1 MLLAGISL
9 KMQSMWQKA
18 NRNGGLLGAQA
29 LSDVRTAQPRRQGNT
44 KCQNDRRKLW
54 QDNICSVL
62 SFVLFLRSYDNS
74 SNMDKILELNIK
86 DFRAIKEADI
96 ALNGITVVTG
106 INGCG
111 KSTMSKFLYYA
122 LKYANDYEGLANQ
135 YLQRELRVYRRLFEI
150 MEQEVYRFS
159 DGKGMLEKFSHR
171 AIILN
176 KKEEFLLS
184 LRELIEAV
192 SDIYQKISERTET
205 SLKRLMVILSSE
217 LKMEGENK
225 DLSDLLSVLYES
237 INAIFTTASVIVD
250 ERVNVI
256 LEEKLQSVFANDFSG
271 VSLKEHGE
279 LLIGRKVIDT
289 PVPYYVQKV
298 VYIDTPVIIGTNG
311 LWSACSYWDD
321 LEILLQIEGQEVQ
334 KGITDI
340 IKNEILHGD
349 VALKE
354 DMFDEND
361 YIYTREDGKQFNLL
375 DCATGI
381 KSFSIL
387 QLLIKN
393 GFIDKHTLVIL
404 DEPEAHL
411 HPQWIVEYARMVVM
425 IHKKI
430 GTKFFIASHSTDMV
444 SAIRYIAEKEKC
456 LEPLSFYL
464 AEEDAERPNQ
474 YIYRDLRTNIE
485 PIFDSFNKSFDK
497 IEQYGESKGYSTE
510 EG

>member
-1 MLLAGISL
+1 
-9 KMQSMWQKA
+9 
-18 NRNGGLLGAQA
+18 
-29 LSDVRTAQPRRQGNT
+29 
-44 KCQNDRRKLW
+44 
-54 QDNICSVL
+54 
-62 SFVLFLRSYDNS
+62 
-74 SNMDKILELNIK
+74 MDKILELSIK

-122 LKYANDYEGLANQ
+122 LKYANSYEVLVNLD
-135 YLQRELRVYRRLFEI
+135 LQRELTPFQRLFRI
-150 MEQEVYRFS
+150 MEQAVYRFS
-159 DGKGMLEKFSHR
+159 DNKGILEKLSYR
-171 AIILN
+171 EIILN

-184 LRELIEAV
+184 LRELIDAV
-192 SDIYQKISERTET
+192 TDIYQKAPERAET
-205 SLKRLMVILSSE
+205 SLKRLRVILSSE
-217 LKMEGENK
+217 LKMEEENSS
-225 DLSDLLSVLYES
+225 LSDLLSALYSKIDE
-237 INAIFTTASVIVD
+237 ILTTASVIVD
-250 ERVNVI
+250 EREYE
-256 LEEKLQSVFANDFSG
+256 LLQEKLQSAFASDLGG

-279 LLIGRKVIDT
+279 LLVGEKVDVI
-289 PVPYYVQKV
+289 PVPYFIQKV
-298 VYIDTPVIIGTNG
+298 VYIDTPVIIGADG
-311 LWSACSYWDD
+311 LWPECPYWDD
-321 LEILLQIEGQEVQ
+321 LEELLQIEGEVSQ

-354 DMFDEND
+354 DTFGDNC
-361 YIYTREDGKQFNLL
+361 YIYTRDDGKQFNLL

-425 IHKKI
+425 IHKII

-456 LEPLSFYL
+456 LAPLSFYL

-474 YIYRDLRTNIE
+474 YIYKDLRTNIE

-510 EG
+510 ED

>member
-1 MLLAGISL
+1 
-9 KMQSMWQKA
+9 
-18 NRNGGLLGAQA
+18 
-29 LSDVRTAQPRRQGNT
+29 
-44 KCQNDRRKLW
+44 
-54 QDNICSVL
+54 
-62 SFVLFLRSYDNS
+62 
-74 SNMDKILELNIK
+74 MDKILELNIK

-122 LKYANDYEGLANQ
+122 LKYANDYEELVNQ
-135 YLQRELRVYRRLFEI
+135 YLQRELWPFRRLFQI
-150 MEQEVYRFS
+150 MEQGVYRFIDNKS
-159 DGKGMLEKFSHR
+159 MLERLSFKE
-171 AIILN
+171 IILN
-176 KKEEFLLS
+176 EKEEFLLS
-184 LRELIEAV
+184 LRELIDAV
-192 SDIYQKISERTET
+192 SNIYKKESARRET
-205 SLKRLMVILSSE
+205 SLKRLRVILSSE
-217 LKMEGENK
+217 LKMEEENSS
-225 DLSDLLSVLYES
+225 LSDLLSALYSKIDE
-237 INAIFTTASVIVD
+237 ILTTASVIVD
-250 ERVNVI
+250 ERAYE
-256 LEEKLQSVFANDFSG
+256 LLQKKLKGVFANDFSG

-279 LLIGRKVIDT
+279 LLVGKKLGTI
-289 PVPYYVQKV
+289 PVPYSIQKV
-298 VYIDTPVIIGTNG
+298 VYIDTPVIIGVDG
-311 LWSACSYWDD
+311 LSEYPYWKD
-321 LEILLQIEGQEVQ
+321 LEILLQTEGEVSQ

-354 DMFDEND
+354 DTFGDNC
-361 YIYTREDGKQFNLL
+361 YIYTRDDGKQFNLL

-425 IHKKI
+425 IHKII

-456 LEPLSFYL
+456 LAPLSFYL

-474 YIYRDLRTNIE
+474 YIYKDLRTNIE

-510 EG
+510 ED